1 MSSRRSCVEAIV
13 RARGAA
19 SAGLAGAVEP
29 GRAGRS
35 PGVEAG
41 DRVTGGLTPERSS
54 ERAELPPP
62 RSPGEDAA
70 RGPGVGRAAAAAAAL
85 AAQGVGGGGMRRGVG
100 ARGREALP
108 AALPLPQELLA
119 LPCPRGPGRSRPG
132 RRPGHRW

>member
-1 MSSRRSCVEAIV
+1 MSSSRSCTEAIV

-35 PGVEAG
+35 PGIKAG
-41 DRVTGGLTPERSS
+41 DRVTGGLTPVRLS

-70 RGPGVGRAAAAAAAL
+70 GGPGLGRAAAAAAL
-85 AAQGVGGGGMRRGVG
+85 AAQGVGGGGMRRGAG
-100 ARGREALP
+100 PRGREALP
-108 AALPLPQELLA
+108 AALPFPLELLA

-132 RRPGHRW
+132 RRPGRRW